1 MKAKILVVEDDGML
15 RDMYQNILSSDNY
28 QVEIATDGQM
38 ALAKILQGS
47 WDLIL
52 LDIMLPKKDGVQ
64 ILTDLKTQQPKAPNG
79 PIMMLTNLDNM
90 TIINSAICLGATG
103 YLIKSS
109 MDPGDVLEKVHKLL
123 ENSKKKAIAA

>member
-1 MKAKILVVEDDGML
+1 
-15 RDMYQNILSSDNY
+15 MYREVLSDNY
-28 QVEIATDGQM
+28 QVETAADGQT
-38 ALAKILQGS
+38 ALAKILQGG

-64 ILTDLKTQQPKAPNG
+64 ILTDLKTQQPKVPNG

-90 TIINSAICLGATG
+90 TIINNAIGLGAAG

-123 ENSKKKAIAA
+123 GKTR